1 MVGENGRN
9 GSNGWNSDIRNLII
23 FKSPGHLMGGAK
35 DKHRYLKLYYMS
47 EEYLIWLR
55 VSGER

>member
-1 MVGENGRN
+1 
-9 GSNGWNSDIRNLII
+9 
-23 FKSPGHLMGGAK
+23 MGGAK